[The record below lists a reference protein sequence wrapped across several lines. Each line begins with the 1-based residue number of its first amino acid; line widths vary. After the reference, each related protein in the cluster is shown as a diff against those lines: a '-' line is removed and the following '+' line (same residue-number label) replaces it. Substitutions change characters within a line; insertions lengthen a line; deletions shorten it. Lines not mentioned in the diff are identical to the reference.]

1 MRLFAVLFVWVSL
14 SVISVNSFAGEKI
27 RMGYFMLP
35 PHTFNDG
42 EEGPPQGAGITYFNR
57 IAEKMGYEVEWIGPL
72 PLPRL
77 TKFLKTG
84 KVDGTIG
91 FPRFASFEKFL
102 HYTQGTVYMAQPSLG
117 VHADSKL
124 SRITSIDDIHSFRI
138 GFVKSKSGKT
148 TPLIDKNRGVI
159 HLREFHGNKWM
170 EQNIKM
176 VHLHRLDALYDR
188 QEYTM
193 RYVATSLGLGDKIK
207 VLPMPSEARPMF
219 IAFSRNSSKD
229 GKKLTRL
236 CNEVQSEVGVDYNKL
251 LSNEFD
257 KLQKIK
263 GK

>member
-1 MRLFAVLFVWVSL
+1 MRALLTVFFTIMIITAHHA
-14 SVISVNSFAGEKI
+14 NAEKI

-42 EEGPPQGAGITYFNR
+42 KEGSAEGAGITYFN
-57 IAEKMGYEVEWIGPL
+57 AVAAKMGYEVEWIGPL

-77 TKFLKTG
+77 TEFLRTG

-91 FPRFASFEKFL
+91 FPKFSMFEKFL
-102 HYTQGTVYMAQPSLG
+102 HYADGTVYMAQPSLG
-117 VHADSKL
+117 IRADKKIS
-124 SRITSIDDIHSFRI
+124 SISTINDIRGFRI

-148 TPLIDKNRGVI
+148 TPLIDNNRGAI

-176 VHLHRLDALYDR
+176 VRMNRLDALYDR

-193 RYVATSLGLGDKIK
+193 RYVANVLGVGDKIK
-207 VLPMPSEARPMF
+207 VLPMPSEARPMY
-219 IAFSRNSSKD
+219 IAFSRKSSKG
-229 GKKLTRL
+229 GKKLLHL
-236 CNEVQSEVGVDYNKL
+236 CNEAGSKVDINYTDLLDREFQKL
-251 LSNEFD
+251 
-257 KLQKIK
+257 KVTQ